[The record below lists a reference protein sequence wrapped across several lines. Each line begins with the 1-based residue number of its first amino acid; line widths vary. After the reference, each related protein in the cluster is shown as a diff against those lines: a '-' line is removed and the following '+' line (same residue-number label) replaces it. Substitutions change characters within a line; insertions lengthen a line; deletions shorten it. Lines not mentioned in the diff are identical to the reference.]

1 MTGAVA
7 IAIAGIVGAGLA
19 IAPAIPAAAVPMG
32 GASTAKP
39 TPAEVAAPL
48 LAPEDGARVEGAV
61 TVAAVPVAAGDSVA
75 SLTLDGGELAA
86 TATVGVSTLSFE
98 VGSNSIEA
106 RYGNHVLVNGDFRID
121 LPDAVNERVELE
133 IPNEEL
139 VQGENSIE
147 FVTGTI
153 QTGCGVNHDD
163 FVVSNVG
170 LELLGEVADGEE
182 NEYTFN
188 FGDGDC
194 GSNTSKLLDA
204 ELSFFVLGDPQGTTG
219 LAAELDTTALENGTH
234 TIVATTEAGASAT
247 SEVSVNNA
255 PAGAPYVTPADGTIA
270 TGVQEVFATQPA
282 EADGGVADLTLD
294 GEGIGATPVL
304 GSGDAVL
311 SFDVASNSIEARYHS
326 YIVVNGLTYDIG
338 GDYVSERVHVVFPNE
353 WLRPGSNTV
362 QLVTG
367 TYTTSCGANR
377 DDYTISS
384 VALAP
389 AAGSAA
395 GVGLAATYRMGDGS
409 CGSNTT
415 LLRDATFTFEVDAA
429 AKGLRSDLD
438 TATVADGEH
447 TLAATATTGEVA
459 TRLLVT
465 DNTGPAIASSVPAVG
480 STITQAVALDVQ
492 LEDASGIAGDPEVTL
507 DGEPI
512 GLADPVGPGLV
523 AGEHTLVVTAR
534 DGMGNEATH
543 EVAFTSAGIP
553 DVPADL
559 APASGTADVTGPV
572 TLSATV
578 GEPGDGDVTAT
589 FSEADIL
596 TPNQVWQGTSSG
608 IPTTLEVEGE
618 QKADASALE
627 PGDGETLDGDASR
640 NVAFQRFDVMVKG
653 QVQDPVIRWTGTV
666 DPDRVATLRAWNLD
680 AHAWDALAGSRGA
693 VEGDTVLTATVDER
707 YLDGQQVHV
716 MVTGEDPFAD
726 DLEAGD
732 PNVFTDPDAVD
743 FSIAHFTDTQYLS
756 EGAVEQE
763 TAEERAIWESAYS
776 GIVDWIAGNAD
787 QRKISYVAHTG
798 DLIENN
804 IRAPQTDEMREQIV
818 GEWEV
823 SSRQHDVLDAAGIP
837 SGVVAGNHD
846 NQSGTENGPD
856 AIFNDYFGPQN
867 SADAAASWTQAS
879 YGGPWREGDNQ
890 NHYDLFSA
898 GGLDFV
904 VVGLSYGVTRE
915 EAEWANDVFEQF
927 GDRNGILLTHDYLAP
942 STEPDGRDAPFS
954 APDGSMLYNTVVEDN
969 PNVFLILAGHEHGV
983 GTNVK
988 PEVGEIDHGV
998 VELLADYQFYTVSAD
1013 RLGLTEIGGYQPDDQ
1028 LRFGASFLRL
1038 LSFDVDRS
1046 VMHVDTYSPLL
1057 DEFGATE
1064 YDDRHRYDGSEDE
1077 TVLPVDL
1084 TSRVTTLRTDSLAV
1098 FVPSAVI
1105 GETTVASG
1113 EIASVEWTRLKADTA
1128 YAWIVTATSAGGGTS
1143 TSEPSVFATTDASGR
1158 PGTWNENSPWFPFLG
1173 EAATA
1178 GTAGSMR

>member
-1 MTGAVA
+1 M
-7 IAIAGIVGAGLA
+7 
-19 IAPAIPAAAVPMG
+19 IPAAAVPLG
-32 GASTAKP
+32 GAAAVKP
-39 TPAEVAAPL
+39 APVEVGAPTLAPANGAHLEGTVTLAAAPVSAEDSVTTL
-48 LAPEDGARVEGAV
+48 TVDGA
-61 TVAAVPVAAGDSVA
+61 
-75 SLTLDGGELAA
+75 ELA
-86 TATVGVSTLSFE
+86 TTETVGSSTLSFE

-106 RYGNHVLVNGDFRID
+106 RYGSHLVVNGDHRID
-121 LPDAVNERVELE
+121 LADAVNSRVEIE
-133 IPNEEL
+133 IPNEHL

-147 FVTGTI
+147 FVIGTI
-153 QTGCGVNHDD
+153 QTGCGTNHDD

-170 LELLGEVADGEE
+170 LELLGEIADGEE
-182 NEYTFN
+182 NEYTYN

-194 GSNTSKLLDA
+194 GSNASKLLGA
-204 ELSFFVLGDPQGTTG
+204 ELAFFILGDPQGTTG
-219 LAAELDTTALENGTH
+219 LTAELDTTTLRNGAH
-234 TIVATTEAGASAT
+234 TIRATTAAGGVATSA
-247 SEVSVNNA
+247 VSVNNA
-255 PAGAPYVTPADGTIA
+255 PAGAPRVTPEDGTIA
-270 TGVQEVFATQPA
+270 NGVQQLFATRPA
-282 EADGGVADLTLD
+282 AGSGGVAELTLD
-294 GEGIGATPVL
+294 GADVAASPVL

-311 SFDVASNSIEARYHS
+311 SFDVGSNSIEARYRS
-326 YIVVNGLTYDIG
+326 YVLVNGLTHGIDA
-338 GDYVSERVHVVFPNE
+338 DFVSERVDLVFPNE
-353 WLRPGSNTV
+353 WLRPGSNTI

-367 TYTTSCGANR
+367 TYDTACGANR
-377 DDYTISS
+377 DDYTISAL
-384 VALAP
+384 ALAP
-389 AAGSAA
+389 ASGTAA
-395 GVGLAATYRMGDGS
+395 GIGLSATYRMGDGS
-409 CGSNTT
+409 CGSNAT
-415 LLRDATFTFEVDAA
+415 LLRDATFEFTVDAEA
-429 AKGLRSDLD
+429 RGLRADLD

-447 TLAATATTGEVA
+447 TVAATATTGEVA

-465 DNTGPAIASSVPAVG
+465 DNTGPAIASSTPAPG
-480 STITQAVALDVQ
+480 STIEQATALDVQ
-492 LEDASGIAGDPEVTL
+492 LVDPSGVVGGPEVAL
-507 DGEPI
+507 DGEPV
-512 GLADPVGPGLV
+512 GLADLIGPGLV
-523 AGEHTLVVTAR
+523 AGPHTIVVTAA
-534 DGMGNEATH
+534 DGLGNESTH
-543 EVAFTSAGIP
+543 EIAFASAGIP

-578 GEPGDGDVTAT
+578 GEPGDGDVSAT
-589 FSEADIL
+589 FSQADIL
-596 TPNQVWQGTSSG
+596 TPNQVWQGTSRG
-608 IPTTLEVEGE
+608 IPTTLRVEGE
-618 QKADASALE
+618 RKADASALE
-627 PGDGETLDGDASR
+627 PGDGETLDGEASR
-640 NVAFQRFDVMVKG
+640 DVAFQRFDVMVKG
-653 QVQDPVIRWTGTV
+653 HVNDPVIRWTGTV
-666 DPDRVATLRAWNLD
+666 DPDRVATLRAWNLQSQ
-680 AHAWDALAGSRGA
+680 AWDALTGSRGA
-693 VEGDTVLTATVDER
+693 VEGETVLTATADDR
-707 YLDGQQVHV
+707 YIDGQQVHV

-732 PNVFTDPDAVD
+732 PNAFADPDAVD

-763 TAEERAIWESAYS
+763 TAEERAIWESAYG

-787 QRKISYVAHTG
+787 ERKISYVAHTG

-804 IRAPQTDEMREQIV
+804 IRAPQTDEMRQQII

-856 AIFNDYFGPQN
+856 AIFNDYFGPEN
-867 SADAAASWTQAS
+867 SEAAAASWTQAQ

-915 EAEWANDVFEQF
+915 EAEWANGVFEQF
-927 GDRNGILLTHDYLAP
+927 SDRNGILLTHDYLAP
-942 STEPDGRDAPFS
+942 STEPDGRDAPFA
-954 APDGSMLYNTVVEDN
+954 APDGSMLYNTVVEDS

-988 PEVGEIDHGV
+988 PRVGEIDRGV

-1013 RLGLTEIGGYQPDDQ
+1013 RLGLTEIGGYRPDDQ

-1098 FVPSAVI
+1098 FVPSAVV
-1105 GETTVASG
+1105 GESTVASG
-1113 EIASVEWTRLKADTA
+1113 EVASVEWTRLKADTA
-1128 YAWIVTATSAGGGTS
+1128 YAWIVTASSAGGGTS
-1143 TSEPSVFATTDASGR
+1143 TSEPSVFLTTDASGR

-1173 EAATA
+1173 EAVAA
-1178 GTAGSMR
+1178 EGPNR

>member
-1 MTGAVA
+1 MSGVIAMAVT
-7 IAIAGIVGAGLA
+7 GIVGAGLA
-19 IAPAIPAAAVPMG
+19 IAPAVPAAA
-32 GASTAKP
+32 KP
-39 TPAEVAAPL
+39 APVEVAAPV
-48 LAPEDGARVEGAV
+48 LAPGGGAHLEGSV
-61 TVAAVPVAAGDSVA
+61 TVVAEPVTADDSVA
-75 SLTLDGGELAA
+75 SLEVDGQEVAA
-86 TATVGVSTLSFE
+86 TETVGVSTLGFE

-106 RYGNHVLVNGDFRID
+106 RYGNHVLVNGDHRID
-121 LPDAVNERVELE
+121 LPDAVNTRVELD
-133 IPNEEL
+133 IPNEQL
-139 VQGENSIE
+139 VQGENSIR

-153 QTGCGVNHDD
+153 ETGCGVNHDD
-163 FVVSNVG
+163 FVVSDVG
-170 LELLGEVADGEE
+170 LRLLGEVADGEE
-182 NEYTFN
+182 NEYAFN

-204 ELSFFVLGDPQGTTG
+204 DLVFFVLGDPQRTTG
-219 LAAELDTTALENGTH
+219 LTTELDTTTLENGPH
-234 TIVATTEAGASAT
+234 TIVARTAAGGTAT

-255 PAGAPYVTPADGTIA
+255 PAGAPAVTPPDGTIVK
-270 TGVQEVFATQPA
+270 GVQEVFATRPA
-282 EADGGVADLTLD
+282 DAPGGVADLTLD
-294 GEGIGATPVL
+294 GEGIGALPVL

-326 YIVVNGLTYDIG
+326 YVVVNGLKYDIG
-338 GDYVSERVHVVFPNE
+338 GDHVSERVHVVFPNE
-353 WLRPGSNTV
+353 WLRPGSNTIE
-362 QLVTG
+362 LVTG
-367 TYTTSCGANR
+367 TYQTSCGANR

-389 AAGSAA
+389 TTGGAI
-395 GVGLAATYRMGDGS
+395 GVGLAGTYRMGDGS

-415 LLRDATFTFEVDAA
+415 LLREATFAFDVDAP

-447 TLAATATTGEVA
+447 TVAATSTTGEVA

-465 DNTGPAIASSVPAVG
+465 DNTGPAIASSVPAAG
-480 STITQAVALDVQ
+480 SNITRAVALDVR
-492 LEDASGIAGDPEVTL
+492 LEDASGIADGPEVTL
-507 DGEPI
+507 DGEAI
-512 GLADPVGPGLV
+512 GLAEQVGPGLV
-523 AGEHTLVVTAR
+523 AGEHTLVVTAT

-543 EVAFTSAGIP
+543 EIAFVSAGIP

-572 TLSATV
+572 TLSARV

-589 FSEADIL
+589 FSQADIL

-608 IPTTLEVEGE
+608 IPTTLQVQGE
-618 QKADASALE
+618 QKADAAALE
-627 PGDGETLDGDASR
+627 PGDGATLDGDASR
-640 NVAFQRFDVMVKG
+640 DVVFQRFDVMVTG
-653 QVQDPVIRWTGTV
+653 RVQDPVIRWTGTV
-666 DPDRVATLRAWNLD
+666 DPDRVATLRAWNLQ

-707 YLDGQQVHV
+707 YIDGRQVHV

-732 PNVFTDPDAVD
+732 PNAFADPDAVD

-763 TAEERAIWESAYS
+763 TAEERAIWESAYG

-787 QRKISYVAHTG
+787 ERKISYVAHTG

-804 IRAPQTDEMREQIV
+804 IRAPQTDEMREQVI

-867 SADAAASWTQAS
+867 SEDAAASWTQAE

-915 EAEWANDVFEQF
+915 EAEWANGVFEQF
-927 GDRNGILLTHDYLAP
+927 ADRNGILLTHDYLAP
-942 STEPDGRDAPFS
+942 STEPDGRDAPFA
-954 APDGSMLYNTVVEDN
+954 APDGSMLYNTVVAEN

-988 PEVGEIDHGV
+988 PDVGEIDHGV

-1013 RLGLTEIGGYQPDDQ
+1013 RLGLTEVGGYRPDDQ

-1064 YDDRHRYDGSEDE
+1064 YDDRRRYDGSEDE

-1098 FVPSAVI
+1098 FVPSAVV

-1113 EIASVEWTRLKADTA
+1113 EVASVEWTRLKADTA

-1143 TSEPSVFATTDASGR
+1143 TSEPSVFLTTDASGR
-1158 PGTWNENSPWFPFLG
+1158 PGTWNERSPWFPFLG
-1173 EAATA
+1173 EVAPAGADGTVGAA
-1178 GTAGSMR
+1178 GTAGPMR